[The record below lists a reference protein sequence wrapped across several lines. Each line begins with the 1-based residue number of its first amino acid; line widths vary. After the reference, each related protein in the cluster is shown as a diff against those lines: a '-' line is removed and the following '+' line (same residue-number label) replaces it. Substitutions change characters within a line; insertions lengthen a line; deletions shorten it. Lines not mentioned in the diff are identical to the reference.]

1 VLYSSVA
8 VFGFISIYLTP
19 VYASNTLTSVSRW
32 VSLIIVIAGVALV
45 GYSGSLIKD
54 AVEAI
59 TVVLARALGNHN
71 NDSLIHSSA
80 EEPELGKVL
89 VGKFSFRHLMSKS
102 NLKFQTSCSSR
113 RFLYSICANI
123 VSLRRFF

>member
-1 VLYSSVA
+1 M
-8 VFGFISIYLTP
+8 
-19 VYASNTLTSVSRW
+19 
-32 VSLIIVIAGVALV
+32 AGVALV

-59 TVVLARALGNHN
+59 TVLVARALGNHN
-71 NDSLIHSSA
+71 DDSLIYSSA

-89 VGKFSFRHLMSKS
+89 VGKFSSRHLMSKS
-102 NLKFQTSCSSR
+102 NLNFQTSCSSR
-113 RFLYSICANI
+113 RFLYSICAGI

>member
-1 VLYSSVA
+1 M
-8 VFGFISIYLTP
+8 T
-19 VYASNTLTSVSRW
+19 
-32 VSLIIVIAGVALV
+32 LV

-71 NDSLIHSSA
+71 DDSLIHSSA

-89 VGKFSFRHLMSKS
+89 VGKFLPDISCPS
-102 NLKFQTSCSSR
+102 QTLIFEC
-113 RFLYSICANI
+113 LAPQG
-123 VSLRRFF
+123 VFFVLFAQVL